1 MKKEA
6 EVTRKD
12 ASPVTSAGSASPN
25 SLVESIRSLTPG
37 VPIIS
42 EDSEDA
48 AEGLIDPGKGSVWWF
63 DEAKPLAEWKS
74 GGDWCAVMWP
84 GTLRT

>member
-1 MKKEA
+1 MATQAGGKIMNFYEEGA

-12 ASPVTSAGSASPN
+12 ASPLTPAGSASPD

-42 EDSEDA
+42 EESEDA
-48 AEGLIDPGKGSVWWF
+48 VEALIDP
-63 DEAKPLAEWKS
+63 AKRFWL
-74 GGDWCAVMWP
+74 VV
-84 GTLRT
+84 

>member
-1 MKKEA
+1 MMNFYEEGA

-12 ASPVTSAGSASPN
+12 ASPLTPADSASPD

-42 EDSEDA
+42 EESEDA
-48 AEGLIDPGKGSVWWF
+48 AEALIDPAKWFWLVVW
-63 DEAKPLAEWKS
+63 
-74 GGDWCAVMWP
+74 
-84 GTLRT
+84 